1 MRNPTSPRPRGGARG
16 AAGAVCAVH
25 AAGPARH
32 LPGEELAGGIHPQ
45 PVREDVPVG
54 EHRKL
59 PAGAAHAQAAPME
72 PPEDPLALLPRVHPD
87 SLLNP
92 PEVRDFVRGPRKDTE
107 VQRYIKQ
114 IVIHHNAGTLT
125 TETCWQSRAASA
137 HYQIEADGT
146 VGQLVYDS
154 YTTWHAGNWY
164 ENLDSI

>member
-16 AAGAVCAVH
+16 DAGAVCAVH

-72 PPEDPLALLPRVHPD
+72 PPEDPLALLCVLSTRREQNGHQFL
-87 SLLNP
+87 SRLLTP
-92 PEVRDFVRGPRKDTE
+92 TDHDF
-107 VQRYIKQ
+107 
-114 IVIHHNAGTLT
+114 
-125 TETCWQSRAASA
+125 
-137 HYQIEADGT
+137 
-146 VGQLVYDS
+146 
-154 YTTWHAGNWY
+154 
-164 ENLDSI
+164 